1 MCLFV
6 IELIGKKVGISVQE
20 WMMEEGED
28 DVYDF
33 IVWQM
38 LFVSC
43 FFLHESSCNFL
54 HFISHFHSLLVTVLN
69 GRQKVSNAFLFS
81 QRVL

>member
-6 IELIGKKVGISVQE
+6 IESIGKKVGISVQE

-43 FFLHESSCNFL
+43 FFFYMNQVVTFYTL
-54 HFISHFHSLLVTVLN
+54 FHTFTLS
-69 GRQKVSNAFLFS
+69 
-81 QRVL
+81 